1 MKRFPPP
8 LAALM
13 ACLLAVMSAPAQ
25 EPPVEGEEGGRMKY
39 VLILPDEKNAELVKA
54 EENNPFETAK
64 DGREE
69 DADTEENQVR
79 DILLAMSASGM
90 STGPKGIR
98 VMLGGMRLE
107 TGVEVPSVLPDQQV
121 KLRVKDITPNAIE
134 LVWVEKKPSGL
145 LPKVLVIPIDAAPKV
160 RYRMPNGGGAMGTLR
175 HGNPPGTGAGSG
187 ASASGKSTAGA
198 PGSGAGRS
206 TAGAAASGAGEAKP
220 AATEPPPPSKAPEAS
235 ILRMLFGN
243 HGPAPK

>member
-1 MKRFPPP
+1 MKRLPPP

-25 EPPVEGEEGGRMKY
+25 EPPAEGEEGGRVKY

-54 EENNPFETAK
+54 EENNPFEAAK

-107 TGVEVPSVLPDQQV
+107 PGVDVPSVLPDQQV
-121 KLRVKDITPNAIE
+121 RLRVKDITPTAIE

-145 LPKVLVIPIDAAPKV
+145 LPKVLVIPMDASPKV
-160 RYRMPNGGGAMGTLR
+160 RYRMSSGGGAMGTVR
-175 HGNPPGTGAGSG
+175 HGNPSGAGSG
-187 ASASGKSTAGA
+187 ASGKPTAASSAPTPGRATAGA
-198 PGSGAGRS
+198 GGPA
-206 TAGAAASGAGEAKP
+206 AGEPKP
-220 AATEPPPPSKAPEAS
+220 AATEAPPPVKAPEAS

>member
-25 EPPVEGEEGGRMKY
+25 EPPVEGEESGRVKY

-54 EENNPFETAK
+54 EENNPFEAAK

-107 TGVEVPSVLPDQQV
+107 PGVEVPSVLPDQQV

-145 LPKVLVIPIDAAPKV
+145 LPKVLVIPMDAAPKV
-160 RYRMPNGGGAMGTLR
+160 RYRMSNGGAMGTLR
-175 HGNPPGTGAGSG
+175 HGNPAGGGAGSG
-187 ASASGKSTAGA
+187 ASGKPTAGA

-206 TAGAAASGAGEAKP
+206 TADAAASGAGETKP